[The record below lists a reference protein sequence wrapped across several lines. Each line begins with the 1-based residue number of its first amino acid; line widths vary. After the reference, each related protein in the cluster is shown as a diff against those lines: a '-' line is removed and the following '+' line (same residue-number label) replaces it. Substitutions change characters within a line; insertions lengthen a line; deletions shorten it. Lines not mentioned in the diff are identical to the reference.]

1 MSDYPEKMWRKLKGA
16 AGAVKSLEPYLL
28 SRKKAPE
35 IHVENRGKANI
46 RARAWQAENGKICL
60 VVAGVGGG
68 RSEAVITVPGKE
80 NLKSVYGRTI
90 PLGRAAVI
98 NIPLMI
104 WVPIFCS
111 SDLPLR
117 F

>member
-1 MSDYPEKMWRKLKGA
+1 MDFFHFVNREKEFFLNIIRKNGIQ
-16 AGAVKSLEPYLL
+16 
-28 SRKKAPE
+28 RKKAPE

-90 PLGRAAVI
+90 PLGGGRYQYT
-98 NIPLMI
+98 
-104 WVPIFCS
+104 
-111 SDLPLR
+111 SDDLGSDIL
-117 F
+117 FE

>member
-1 MSDYPEKMWRKLKGA
+1 MDFFHFVNREKEFFLNIIRKNGIQ
-16 AGAVKSLEPYLL
+16 
-28 SRKKAPE
+28 RKKAPE
-35 IHVENRGKANI
+35 IHVENRGKANT

-90 PLGRAAVI
+90 PLGGGRYQYT
-98 NIPLMI
+98 
-104 WVPIFCS
+104 
-111 SDLPLR
+111 SDDLGSDIL
-117 F
+117 FE